1 MQCFQLPAVTSRR
14 IDKISRDFFWKK
26 YVNIRGLPIVSWN
39 KICRPKQSGGLGLR
53 KTEAVN
59 NTLKQVDLEV
69 VQSAMSLNRTN
80 ID

>member
-1 MQCFQLPAVTSRR
+1 M
-14 IDKISRDFFWKK
+14 
-26 YVNIRGLPIVSWN
+26 VSWN